1 MKKETA
7 GDRLKWYR
15 KIKGLTQKEVA
26 NYLGVKNNT
35 ISSWEN
41 NKNGIGT
48 DYIWPICQLLEIT
61 PSVFLGYTT
70 DNLSDIEFQ
79 NRLSEVD
86 PKNIIERYYRLPE
99 YAQDS
104 VDNTIENLNNV
115 LIAASGAENLT
126 EEQKEEN
133 IRIGYEYYKKVHNKE
148 W

>member
-1 MKKETA
+1 MEVLNEMKKETA
-7 GDRLKWYR
+7 GDRLKRYR

-86 PKNIIERYYRLPE
+86 PKNIIERY
-99 YAQDS
+99 S

-148 W
+148 